1 MADNNSKVTV
11 PDNMNSVPQTENDN
25 GLSQTSHEES
35 ATQSS
40 AKGSRE
46 GTGTKRRFWGL
57 GKRIAEEK
65 PKPQMKTP
73 STAANPPQIAPMRP
87 VSPLHSLNGLRA
99 SVSPQRGVQPHGPPS
114 SPGNNPYSSSPRL
127 HSPASS
133 QIFERSVQEDVL
145 PPQASPQIPSHI
157 VTENHIPPVLEASSA
172 AITDNKLD
180 PDSVE
185 IVTHTAHQPASVTVT
200 GTGHPEQ
207 SLTSSFFEE
216 NPPTQE
222 TEDSASNYG
231 TLDSADVRR
240 LSFISFAD
248 VVQGEHAETGD
259 HMSRNSLHLGNAP
272 VPQRSPSP
280 IRSPVS
286 SHGLGTSPPTS
297 VSPSFKGL
305 ESSPN
310 RGSRAPGSPLS
321 TGSPPAAGE
330 LNVETMRQALNRS
343 GDLNSATPS
352 QPMSAVGTDEGAFD
366 RPFK

>member
-1 MADNNSKVTV
+1 MDPELQAQNASDRAQDPDEASSLASDSRMSKEG
-11 PDNMNSVPQTENDN
+11 SGTEK
-25 GLSQTSHEES
+25 
-35 ATQSS
+35 A
-40 AKGSRE
+40 
-46 GTGTKRRFWGL
+46 TKRRFWGL
-57 GKRIAEEK
+57 GKKVAEEK
-65 PKPQMKTP
+65 PRTQTKTQQ
-73 STAANPPQIAPMRP
+73 TASNPPQIAPMRP
-87 VSPLHSLNGLRA
+87 VSPLHSIDGLRA
-99 SVSPQRGVQPHGPPS
+99 SVSPQRGVQAHGTPS

-133 QIFERSVQEDVL
+133 QIFERNVQEDVL

-180 PDSVE
+180 PDTVE
-185 IVTHTAHQPASVTVT
+185 IVTHSAHQPAAVTVT
-200 GTGHPEQ
+200 GTGNPEPSMSS
-207 SLTSSFFEE
+207 SLFEDV
-216 NPPTQE
+216 PPTQE

-248 VVQGEHAETGD
+248 VVQAEHAEVGD
-259 HMSRNSLHLGNAP
+259 HASRNSLHLGNAP
-272 VPQRSPSP
+272 IPQRSPSP

-310 RGSRAPGSPLS
+310 RGGRGPGSPLPA
-321 TGSPPAAGE
+321 GSPPSGE
-330 LNVETMRQALNRS
+330 LNIETMRQALRRTRS
-343 GDLNSATPS
+343 GDLNGGTPS
-352 QPMSAVGTDEGAFD
+352 QPMSAVGTDDGAFE